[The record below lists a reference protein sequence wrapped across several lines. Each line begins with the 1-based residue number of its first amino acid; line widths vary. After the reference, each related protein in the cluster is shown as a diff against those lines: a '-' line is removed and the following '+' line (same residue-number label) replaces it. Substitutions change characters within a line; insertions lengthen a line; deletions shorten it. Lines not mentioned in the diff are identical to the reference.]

1 VTGSGA
7 LFGSD
12 DPRASDSGMTPS
24 CRPSRK
30 SASPTHVAST
40 ASTSGTMPAVTPPST
55 PSLKA
60 MTYEQIGMT
69 IRACPQTILA
79 A

>member
-1 VTGSGA
+1 
-7 LFGSD
+7 
-12 DPRASDSGMTPS
+12 
-24 CRPSRK
+24 
-30 SASPTHVAST
+30 
-40 ASTSGTMPAVTPPST
+40 MPAVTPPST

-69 IRACPQTILA
+69 IRACAQIILA